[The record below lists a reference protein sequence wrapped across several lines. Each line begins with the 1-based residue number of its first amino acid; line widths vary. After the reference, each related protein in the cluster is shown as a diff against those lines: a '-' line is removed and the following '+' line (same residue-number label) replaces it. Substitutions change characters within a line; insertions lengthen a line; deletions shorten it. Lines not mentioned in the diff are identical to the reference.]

1 MRVLITTPWYPSP
14 ETPIRGVWTTGHARA
29 IATEH
34 DVVMLPFSPRGGAS
48 GPFALDDRRDDGV
61 RTIEISYPPPKFPG
75 PGLLTVRRATGEALA
90 RLEQEGFVPDVIHAH
105 VFLSAPAALTAKRLT
120 GAPLV
125 INEHLSRVTDWRL
138 TRLERLLARY
148 TYPRADLVCTTAKR
162 MLPRVQRLG
171 AKRTLQVFD
180 TIDTE
185 QFRPGDRTRPPGE
198 IRAIAAGSL
207 NEKKGHRHLLDALA
221 RARVPGLTLDL
232 VGDGELRDDLE
243 RQTRSLGLD
252 DRVRFHGYVS
262 RDRLA
267 EMMRDADLHLLPSL
281 RESQPHVVAEALATG
296 IPTVATD
303 AGGTA
308 EMLEDGDGVVV
319 PPADPQA
326 FADALVDVCSRLDS
340 FDRHEL
346 AARARARYGPEA
358 STRMW
363 TEIYTGLL
371 EQR

>member
-14 ETPIRGVWTTGHARA
+14 EVPIRGIWTTGHARA
-29 IATEH
+29 IAAKH
-34 DVVMLPFSPRGGAS
+34 DVVMLPFSPRAGTP

-61 RTIEISYPPPKFPG
+61 RTIEISYPPPKLPG
-75 PGLLTVRRATGEALA
+75 PGLLAVRRATTEALG
-90 RLEQEGFVPDVIHAH
+90 RLEREGFVPDVIHAH

-138 TRLERLLARY
+138 TRLERMFARY
-148 TYPRADLVCTTAKR
+148 TYPRAELVCTTAKR
-162 MLPRVQRLG
+162 MLPRVKKLG
-171 AKRTLQVFD
+171 AKRTMQVFD

-185 QFRPGDRTRPPGE
+185 QFHPGGRTRPAGE
-198 IRAIAAGSL
+198 IRAIAAGSF
-207 NEKKGHRHLLDALA
+207 NEKKGHRYLLDAIA
-221 RARVPGLTLDL
+221 RANVPGLTLDL
-232 VGDGELRDDLE
+232 VGDGELRDELE
-243 RQTRSLGLD
+243 NRARSLGID

-262 RDRLA
+262 RERLA

-308 EMLEDGDGVVV
+308 EMLDAGGGAIV
-319 PPADPQA
+319 PPADSQA
-326 FADALVDVCSRLDS
+326 FAYALVDVCSRLDA

-346 AARARARYGPEA
+346 AALARERYGPEA
-358 STRMW
+358 SERMW
-363 TEIYTGLL
+363 TSIYTGLL
-371 EQR
+371 R